1 MHIRILSLAA
11 VVAGLACLAL
21 VGVGA
26 QGRGQQQVAM
36 PDGPG
41 REMVQ
46 ATCSKCHGLES
57 HLRLVG
63 QY

>member
-1 MHIRILSLAA
+1 MHRILSLAA
-11 VVAGLACLAL
+11 VVAGLGCLAL

-41 REMVQ
+41 SETG
-46 ATCSKCHGLES
+46 AG
-57 HLRLVG
+57 HLLQMPRR
-63 QY
+63 